1 MASIFYD
8 NGDDDEAEDDYETE
22 DGDEAKDDDEAK
34 GDDDEQQTMVCQV
47 QAATDVCNNGVLMYV
62 GNLEITKSK
71 CCSILPRT
79 RKCD

>member
-8 NGDDDEAEDDYETE
+8 NGDDDDDEAEYGYETE
-22 DGDEAKDDDEAK
+22 DGDEAKDDD
-34 GDDDEQQTMVCQV
+34 DEQQAMVCQV

-71 CCSILPRT
+71 CCSILPRN